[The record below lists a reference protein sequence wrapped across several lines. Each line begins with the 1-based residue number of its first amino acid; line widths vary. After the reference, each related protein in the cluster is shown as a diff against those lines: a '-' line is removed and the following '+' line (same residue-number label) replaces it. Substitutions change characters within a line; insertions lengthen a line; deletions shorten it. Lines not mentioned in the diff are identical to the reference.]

1 VTKPNHHL
9 WRDGCRCPQRMQRTH
24 VACWT
29 SCHWGARWRSV
40 CIGVCVCLCVCVC
53 VCACWTSCHW
63 ETRWRFVRT
72 VGHSEVNTQVCVH
85 VRIHVTKK
93 LIKHLCTFMGTHAT
107 LNTTHDRKLNV
118 ELLLA
123 RKQNTCFCGG
133 DALTYNK

>member
-1 VTKPNHHL
+1 MSSENAENA
-9 WRDGCRCPQRMQRTH
+9 RRMLDFMSLGGSLEICMHR
-24 VACWT
+24 
-29 SCHWGARWRSV
+29 
-40 CIGVCVCLCVCVC
+40 GVCMFVCVCVC